1 MATGIWSAAS
11 GAVAQSFS
19 LDVAANNVANAGTPG
34 FRADR
39 AVFRQELARATAR
52 GEARGLR
59 YNLTRTA
66 SPSFVPG
73 ELVSTGRPL
82 DVALRSENSL
92 FAVRSA
98 DGVRYTR
105 AGSLTLSADGK
116 LTTPEGLPYLGADGQ
131 PLSVPS
137 EAKSVSVNREGQI
150 LVDGVESGSK
160 LRVVTFARM
169 DALEREGQNLFRAPP
184 AAGRPTETPAEL
196 EPGAVEMSNA
206 SAITSMTT
214 LVTASR
220 HFEMLTRVIEAF
232 STIDRRAATD
242 VMAKR

>member
-66 SPSFVPG
+66 APSFVPG

-116 LTTPEGLPYLGADGQ
+116 LTTPEGLPYRRRRTTA
-131 PLSVPS
+131 
-137 EAKSVSVNREGQI
+137 ERAERAKSVG
-150 LVDGVESGSK
+150 ESRGTDPGGRRGK
-160 LRVVTFARM
+160 R
-169 DALEREGQNLFRAPP
+169 LE
-184 AAGRPTETPAEL
+184 
-196 EPGAVEMSNA
+196 V
-206 SAITSMTT
+206 
-214 LVTASR
+214 
-220 HFEMLTRVIEAF
+220 
-232 STIDRRAATD
+232 
-242 VMAKR
+242 